1 MRRAA
6 RAPSRAPPH
15 PPACAKAIAGGA
27 SLLVAIEQT
36 PLDQQ
41 LAEEVTLAGAR
52 QPYVAPRVKGL
63 TIAIELS
70 VPSWPKDLMRS
81 SKSGALGD
89 IARRVR

>member
-1 MRRAA
+1 MPRRAGWS
-6 RAPSRAPPH
+6 PSALGPSP
-15 PPACAKAIAGGA
+15 GEA